1 MIMTIETMREEGEGE
16 GEEREG
22 DKEIYERQIR

>member
-1 MIMTIETMREEGEGE
+1 MTIETMRGE

-22 DKEIYERQIR
+22 DKGVLLERQMRGIIMI